1 MAMKADDLLRE
12 ALALSHSERAGLAAD
27 LLASLDEP
35 DDDPELVAAEW
46 AEELR
51 RRVDAIEAGT
61 SSSEPWETVRERLL
75 AKFPPR

>member
-1 MAMKADDLLRE
+1 MATKAKDLLRE
-12 ALALSHSERAGLAAD
+12 ALALPDDERAGLAAQ

-46 AEELR
+46 AEEIQ

-61 SSSEPWETVRERLL
+61 ATVESWETVKERLL
-75 AKFPPR
+75 AKFSR

>member
-1 MAMKADDLLRE
+1 MAMRADDLLRE
-12 ALALSHSERAGLAAD
+12 ALALSDGERARLAAD

-35 DDDPELVAAEW
+35 DDDPDLVAAEW

-51 RRVDAIEAGT
+51 RRVDAIEAGA
-61 SSSEPWETVRERLL
+61 SSSEPWETARERLL